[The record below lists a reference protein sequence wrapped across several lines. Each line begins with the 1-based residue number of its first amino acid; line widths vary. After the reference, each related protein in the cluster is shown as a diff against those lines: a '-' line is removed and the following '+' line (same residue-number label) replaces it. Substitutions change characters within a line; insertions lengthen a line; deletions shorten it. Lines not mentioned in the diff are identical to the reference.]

1 MSTKRVLVGSPVRQ
15 KHAVLT
21 QFLQGLD
28 DVDKDGFSVSYY
40 FVDDNID
47 EKSTEALA
55 AFSKTHD
62 TVIVRGNELTNL
74 DQFSKYAI
82 SDVKH
87 IWDASSIRKV
97 AYFKDSII
105 TYALENQFDY
115 LFFIDSDIV
124 LDRRTLQQLASRNVE
139 IVSNVFWTQWQPN
152 WQLEPQ
158 CFWMPALAR
167 QSRAPFS
174 PPIDPEEA
182 RQMQRDFFA
191 KMRIPGLYKVDGL
204 GACTLI
210 SYSALE
216 KGVRFQEIPNLSLL
230 GEDRHFCVRAGAL
243 GIPLY
248 FDTVYPVYHIYREEY
263 LDRVEDFK
271 QNGFQ
276 YDMCQTYLA
285 NPASCEKRE
294 AEVVRIVKKA
304 FTYARRKITA
314 KLQAKLNPP
323 LVYRNKAENNTIC
336 LHMVVKED
344 TLCFAAEALQS
355 AAALADFCLIL
366 DASASGLS
374 HQLCQTYMQEKP
386 FRIIRAETN
395 NVLADCQMH
404 KLLWD
409 ASKEYNPGWILS
421 LDAEEILQPD
431 TAEAIL
437 CLVQNTSIDAYRFQ
451 CFSMWNCNEYRADI
465 QNDYLPYLMR
475 YQSGYHY
482 KWDTSSCKF
491 PQEYTQL
498 VFANINLKIKNY
510 RLLVQKD
517 RAVVS
522 GEDVVLRA
530 YSDLSDE
537 L

>member
-182 RQMQRDFFA
+182 RQIQRDFFA

-210 SYSALE
+210 SHSALE

-271 QNGFQ
+271 RNGFQ
-276 YDMCQTYLA
+276 YDMCQTYHV
-285 NPASCEKRE
+285 NPASSEKRE
-294 AEVVRIVKKA
+294 AEVVRIAKKA
-304 FTYARRKITA
+304 FTYARRKLTA
-314 KLQAKLNPP
+314 KLHAKLNSP
-323 LVYRNKAENNTIC
+323 LVYRNKANNTIC
-336 LHMVVKED
+336 LHMVVNED
-344 TLCFAAEALQS
+344 TLCYAADALQS
-355 AAALADFCLIL
+355 AAELADFCLIL
-366 DASASGLS
+366 DASVSGLS
-374 HQLCQTYMQEKP
+374 QQLCQACMQEKP
-386 FRIIRAETN
+386 FRIIRAESKNT
-395 NVLADCQMH
+395 LTDWEMH
-404 KLLWD
+404 KRLWD
-409 ASKEYNPGWILS
+409 ASEEYNPGWIFS
-421 LDAEEILQPD
+421 LDAEEILQPGA
-431 TAEAIL
+431 AEAIL

-451 CFSMWNCNEYRADI
+451 CFFMWNQEEYRADI
-465 QNDYLPYLMR
+465 QNTHLPYLMR
-475 YQSGYHY
+475 YQSRYHY
-482 KWDTSSCKF
+482 KWDGSSGKF
-491 PQEYTQL
+491 PVECNQL

-510 RLLVQKD
+510 RMLVKKD
-517 RAVVS
+517 HSVPS
-522 GEDVVLRA
+522 GENVVLRA
-530 YSDLSDE
+530 YADLSDE